1 YKGLWDLIVHTD
13 ALETVNG
20 VTRQRLLDNAGVG
33 RVYGLELLLR
43 KELSERFFGWIAY
56 TLSRSDRVDR
66 PGLSQ
71 RLFDFDQTHN
81 LTAIASYEFAPRWQ
95 LGVRMRLISGNPD
108 TPVIGSRYLARSE
121 ERRVGKEWSCR
132 GARGR

>member
-1 YKGLWDLIVHTD
+1 MQSVFFTAEGFYKGLWDLIVHTD

-95 LGVRMRLISGNPD
+95 LGVRSVMVSNPSSCSSPDRALKPTSSG
-108 TPVIGSRYLARSE
+108 TP
-121 ERRVGKEWSCR
+121 
-132 GARGR
+132 